1 MKWTRFSPAALMAS
15 LLAIGMAF
23 ATSHAIAT
31 PVING
36 AVLYPR
42 HFNDCPGTTLKSFNG
57 YPSTL
62 GFSEAGLTCSSGINL
77 HDWDLSA
84 DGGASSAVFNN
95 GDAFRLRATLT
106 LTNQRGPGVEGGLR
120 ISPWW
125 DQFASGYFNVRLN
138 DGEIACF
145 GGVLPFFSF
154 TSAFGILYQE
164 RVPIRLEVIYL
175 PHSNTADDPAT
186 IEYQVL
192 WKNVLYSSGPL
203 AFFNCDFGDP
213 SHGCYGIMDDAR
225 VGGRV
230 QTNFFAG
237 TGAKGS
243 NDSGVFLSLTFVA
256 LPPSASSSA
265 SGRATPAVLDAPT
278 PPTTWG
284 RVKAVYR

>member
-1 MKWTRFSPAALMAS
+1 MKWTRLSPAALMAS

-23 ATSHAIAT
+23 ATSNAIAT
-31 PVING
+31 PVANG

-42 HFNDCPGTTLKSFNG
+42 HFNDCPGTNLNPFNA
-57 YPSTL
+57 YPASL
-62 GFSEAGLTCSSGINL
+62 GFSEASLTCSSGINL

-84 DGGASSAVFNN
+84 NGGATSAVFNN
-95 GDAFRLRATLT
+95 GDAFQLRATLI
-106 LTNQRGPGVEGGLR
+106 LTNQKGPGVEGGLR

-154 TSAFGILYQE
+154 TGAFGILYE
-164 RVPIRLEVIYL
+164 AKVPIRLEVIYL
-175 PHSNTADDPAT
+175 PHSNEWYDPAT

-192 WKNVLYSSGPL
+192 WKGVLYSSGPL
-203 AFFNCDFGDP
+203 AFFNCDDV

-237 TGAKGS
+237 VGARAS
-243 NDSGVFLSLTFVA
+243 NDSGTFLGLSFVA
-256 LPPSASSSA
+256 LPPAASSSV
-265 SGRATPAVLDAPT
+265 SRSPTPAVLNAP
-278 PPTTWG
+278 PAPTTWG